1 MKNIIR
7 IAILIIIMFLCC
19 IDVKAETP
27 QNYKLVKKT
36 CVKNYGHNNIR
47 IVKGYSK
54 RTTNIILHRKNKPY
68 IVVEKIVSWSCGRY
82 GFDKYGYYIK
92 YNKYVKKGKKV
103 ISYCIYNPY
112 TNYCDDVDFVIDN
125 RKVR

>member
-7 IAILIIIMFLCC
+7 IIILVIIMFLCC
-19 IDVKAETP
+19 VDCHAQAP
-27 QNYKLVKKT
+27 QNYRLVKKV

-54 RTTNIILHRKNKPY
+54 RVTKIITHRKNKPY
-68 IVVEKIVSWSCGRY
+68 IVVEKIVSRSHGRY
-82 GFDKYGYYIK
+82 GYDKHGYYIR
-92 YNKYVKKGKKV
+92 YNKKVKKGKKV

-112 TNYCDDVDFVIDN
+112 TNYCDDVDFVVDN
-125 RKVR
+125 QKVR